1 MSGISKLIST
11 IIVLLLLSGL
21 AFAIFAFVDHS
32 NRSSERLNNQSTEEH
47 KDKNDKKTKKI
58 KTRRISQI
66 KIKTSEDSSNV
77 TQEMLRSKQRKPN
90 NVRHNKQH
98 LQLSKELNNNHQ
110 WKRNKEPRSTD

>member
-47 KDKNDKKTKKI
+47 KDKMI
-58 KTRRISQI
+58 KRQRR
-66 KIKTSEDSSNV
+66 
-77 TQEMLRSKQRKPN
+77 
-90 NVRHNKQH
+90 
-98 LQLSKELNNNHQ
+98 
-110 WKRNKEPRSTD
+110 